1 MTDCSWMIFILGVL
15 LGLMVVSI
23 GYMIMKGLE

>member
-1 MTDCSWMIFILGVL
+1 MTDYSWMIFILGVL
-15 LGLMVVSI
+15 LSLMMVSV

>member
-1 MTDCSWMIFILGVL
+1 MTDCSWMILILGVL

>member
-1 MTDCSWMIFILGVL
+1 MTDYSWMIFILGVL
-15 LGLMVVSI
+15 LGLMMVSI